1 MDSVLVDSVLVI
13 PWPFWNPLE
22 FCGMEIIILAG
33 TTAKI
38 PFRRIPKIDR
48 ILPDSGRNTWGTV
61 KNSIEVVVEEV
72 PVTKGISKLQMFF
85 AVHLSISPSVM
96 RRLGPVCM
104 LLSVFTSCYWV
115 VQSLCLW

>member
-1 MDSVLVDSVLVI
+1 MDFVPVDSVLVI
-13 PWPFWNPLE
+13 PWPFWNPPE
-22 FCGMEIIILAG
+22 FHGMEIIILAG

-38 PFRRIPKIDR
+38 PFCGIPRIDR
-48 ILPDSGRNTWGTV
+48 IPLDSSRNMWGTV

-104 LLSVFTSCYWV
+104 LLSVFTSCCCV
-115 VQSLCLW
+115 VQSLHLW